1 MIDGLRD
8 AFRSMTLRGKSAVL
22 VGLAAMVVAI
32 WSLSGVASAIMK
44 PSLGGLT
51 ISNADPDDAKRFL
64 ASIDESRNFIDQK
77 SSFLRPKAPV
87 ETTDDPEPTDNS
99 QTKPPKTYYA
109 GPKLM
114 GLSGQFAYFD
124 QEVHDGNREI
134 KIGQKGGTIELK
146 RIIPPFK
153 AVVNWQGNDWTLDL
167 LQTRF
172 SFSSAPEGDASG
184 LGGFG
189 SPSRTT
195 GNPFTTRGS
204 SPSTSQIIGEPRTN
218 ASVGGSVP
226 LRRPPQGSQDN

>member
-8 AFRSMTLRGKSAVL
+8 AFRSMSLLGKVAVL
-22 VGLAAMVVAI
+22 VGLAAVVVAV

-51 ISNADPDDAKRFL
+51 ISNANPDDAKRLL
-64 ASIDESRNFIDQK
+64 ANIDESRSFIDQK

-87 ETTDDPEPTDNS
+87 ETTDPEPTDNS
-99 QTKPPKTYYA
+99 QTEPPKTYYA

-153 AVVNWQGNDWTLDL
+153 AVVNWQGKDWTLDL

-172 SFSSAPEGDASG
+172 SFSTAPEGDASG
-184 LGGFG
+184 FGGFG
-189 SPSRTT
+189 SPRRST

-204 SPSTSQIIGEPRTN
+204 SPSTTQIFGEPSAG

-226 LRRPPQGSQDN
+226 QRRPPQRSQDN